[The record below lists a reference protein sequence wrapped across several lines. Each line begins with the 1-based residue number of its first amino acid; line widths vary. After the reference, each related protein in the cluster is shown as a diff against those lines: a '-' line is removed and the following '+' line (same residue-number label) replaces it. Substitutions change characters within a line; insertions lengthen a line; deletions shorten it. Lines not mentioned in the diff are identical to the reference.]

1 MDTFTSGVPR
11 WRVWWVFARNP
22 LLRSVDRVEA
32 AAFTLAILVCLVAA
46 PVAAAV
52 GTAVH
57 DSWAR
62 TYAQQAQDR
71 HALDAIVVG
80 TADSPGSTKVITV
93 RARWS
98 ANGIAHV
105 GNAQA
110 RPGSRSA
117 TASTSGSTTSA
128 VRSRRRRQSHTLI
141 ATSAE
146 AFSRSRPPLTRSGC

>member
-1 MDTFTSGVPR
+1 MDTFTLGVPR
-11 WRVWWVFARNP
+11 WRVWWVFAGNP

-32 AAFTLAILVCLVAA
+32 AVFTLAILVCLAAA

-52 GTAVH
+52 GPAVH

-93 RARWS
+93 R
-98 ANGIAHV
+98 G
-105 GNAQA
+105 G
-110 RPGSRSA
+110 RPTESHTSETPRRDQGSRSA

-141 ATSAE
+141 ATSTE